1 MSKIPL
7 LTCTELE
14 TIATQM
20 NATPADP
27 LRFHSGCGPDTG
39 LVGLFVPGTSVVE
52 LRCTECDGI
61 AAKFAIAQA
70 TPKPE
75 PAPLVQVGR
84 WQSDE
89 ISEQDSDMTAHAVQ
103 THMQALQSLPELVRN
118 NVVGSILASFLLTFA
133 DPLREL
139 ETVANQM
146 RERLPGAIKQ
156 RELMRARPVGNG

>member
-1 MSKIPL
+1 MTKIPTFTL
-7 LTCTELE
+7 AELE

-27 LRFHSGCGPDTG
+27 LRFHSGCGAGVG
-39 LVGLFVPGTSVVE
+39 LVGMFVPGTSVVE
-52 LRCTECDGI
+52 LRCIECDGI
-61 AAKFAIAQA
+61 AAKFAIAQSA
-70 TPKPE
+70 PG
-75 PAPLVQVGR
+75 PAPMVQVGR
-84 WQSDE
+84 WQSED

-103 THMQALQSLPELVRN
+103 VHMQALQSLPKLVRN
-118 NVVGSILASFLLTFA
+118 NVAGSILASFLLTFA

-146 RERLPGAIKQ
+146 RERLPDAIKQ

>member
-14 TIATQM
+14 AIATQM
-20 NATPADP
+20 NATPANP

-39 LVGLFVPGTSVVE
+39 LVGVFVPGTGIVE
-52 LRCTECDGI
+52 LRCIECDGI

-70 TPKPE
+70 APKSA
-75 PAPLVQVGR
+75 PAPMVQVGR
-84 WQSDE
+84 WQSED

-103 THMQALQSLPELVRN
+103 THMQALQTLPELVRN

-133 DPLREL
+133 NPLLEI

-146 RERLPGAIKQ
+146 RERLPDAIKQ